1 MKQINRIIFVAG
13 SGTSRAPMAAA
24 IMERMLEG
32 TGVEVL
38 ARGIVVQFPEPLN
51 QKAEAILIS
60 NGIQL
65 NGYGAQ
71 QISNE
76 DITDTTIIFTMEETQ
91 RLRLME
97 DYERATEENTFV
109 LSRFVGDELEILDP
123 YGAPLQS
130 YGLCYELIKSSVE
143 KAIGLLQEKIKGN
156 KHE

>member
-1 MKQINRIIFVAG
+1 MEVVKRIIFAAG

-65 NGYGAQ
+65 EGYGAQ
-71 QISNE
+71 QICDE
-76 DITDTTIIFTMEETQ
+76 DITDTTLIFTMEEAQ
-91 RLRLME
+91 RLRLIE
-97 DYERATEENTFV
+97 DYDRATEENTFV
-109 LSRFVGDELEILDP
+109 LSQFVGDELEILDP

-130 YGLCYELIKSSVE
+130 YGLCYELIKNSVE
-143 KAIGLLQEKIKGN
+143 KALELLQEKIKG
-156 KHE
+156 E